1 MDFKSMPLTP
11 SGEDTLW
18 VIKDRLTKLVT
29 LIPCKSSHK
38 VEQLVSL
45 FFSKWVQTGKGVP
58 RSIVSDRDPR
68 FTSELWNKTLDSLK
82 ISLQLSTSRHQQTDG
97 STEIAI
103 KAIAQIF
110 TAFVN
115 RTGTDWLNYLPSVE
129 FALNDSISS
138 TTGFTPFYLAYGM
151 NPHTLASLTKP
162 DDTQPDLHNQLC
174 SNILKAKE
182 RIAKQQ
188 DMMILQSDVYRSN
201 PPDYQVGDLVLLSRN
216 GIQWPQDSTV
226 DVKLL
231 KPFLGPFKVKEIP
244 DLHQV
249 NVTLDLPPTLRIH
262 PTFHVSVLRRYHSP
276 KFYFPNRV
284 DPSSQL
290 ESAYLPDA
298 LYTIE
303 KILDIRTRYN
313 KKQYLVKWLNYDDDY
328 NTWETIPDFTPTEL
342 ALLND
347 YLQTRGS
354 VTRKSPK
361 ASLTAQPRVR
371 PLNDKPLSSKPIGFI
386 E

>member
-38 VEQLVSL
+38 VERLVSL

-103 KAIAQIF
+103 KSIAQIF

-129 FALNDSISS
+129 FAPNDSISS

-162 DDTQPDLHNQLC
+162 DETQPELHNQLC

-188 DMMILQSDVYRSN
+188 DMMILQSDVYRTN
-201 PPDYQVGDLVLLSRN
+201 PL
-216 GIQWPQDSTV
+216 TT
-226 DVKLL
+226 KLA
-231 KPFLGPFKVKEIP
+231 I
-244 DLHQV
+244 
-249 NVTLDLPPTLRIH
+249 
-262 PTFHVSVLRRYHSP
+262 
-276 KFYFPNRV
+276 
-284 DPSSQL
+284 
-290 ESAYLPDA
+290 
-298 LYTIE
+298 
-303 KILDIRTRYN
+303 
-313 KKQYLVKWLNYDDDY
+313 
-328 NTWETIPDFTPTEL
+328 
-342 ALLND
+342 
-347 YLQTRGS
+347 
-354 VTRKSPK
+354 
-361 ASLTAQPRVR
+361 
-371 PLNDKPLSSKPIGFI
+371 
-386 E
+386 